1 MNETR
6 RGIVAAGA
14 LAGLGVVRPGQA
26 QGGGSYPT
34 RPLKFVVPFTAGG
47 GNDVLARAIAQPLG
61 DALGQPVIVDN
72 KPGAGGNIGA
82 DLVAKASPDGYS
94 LLLAT
99 NTLTINPFVLRNIP
113 FDVAKDL
120 APVVRIANQPIVI
133 VVNPS
138 LPVKNMRELVAYAEA
153 HSNTLNYA
161 SPGSG
166 TPHHMAAELFKQVS
180 GIKMLHVPYRGASQ
194 ALTDL
199 IAGQVQVMFA
209 SIISALPFIQSG
221 RIRVIATAE
230 SRRLSLLKDVPT
242 VQESG
247 YPTYEAT
254 IWGGVMTTAG
264 TPAPIIEKL
273 AATILRVIKEPAVRA
288 SLAASGFEGAPE
300 KPDEFAATI
309 RQDLKQWQGV
319 AKTIGMVPE

>member
-1 MNETR
+1 MDHNR
-6 RGIVAAGA
+6 RA
-14 LAGLGVVRPGQA
+14 LLATLPAMAWGMSGSARA
-26 QGGGSYPT
+26 QGTYPN
-34 RPLKFVVPFTAGG
+34 RQMRFVVPFTAGG
-47 GNDVLARAIAQPLG
+47 GNDVLARDIAQPLA
-61 DALGQPVIVDN
+61 DILGQPIIVDN

-82 DLVAKASPDGYS
+82 DLVARAAPDGYT

-113 FDVAKDL
+113 FDVARDL
-120 APVVRIANQPIVI
+120 APVMRIANQPIVI
-133 VVNPS
+133 VVNNA
-138 LPVKNMRELVAYAEA
+138 LPVKNMRELVAYAGE
-153 HSNTLNYA
+153 HPDRLNYA

-180 GIKMLHVPYRGASQ
+180 DIRMLHVPYKGASQ

-199 IAGQVQVMFA
+199 VAGQVQVMFA

-221 RIRVIATAE
+221 RVRVIATAE

-247 YPTYEAT
+247 FPTYSAT

-264 TPAPIIEKL
+264 TPPAVIDKL
-273 AATILRVIKEPAVRA
+273 AVSIRRALDKPGVRPG
-288 SLAASGFEGAPE
+288 LVAAGFELLPE
-300 KPDEFAATI
+300 GPAEFAATV
-309 RQDLKQWQGV
+309 RSDLVQWQAV
-319 AKTIGMVPE
+319 ARKIGLVPE

>member
-1 MNETR
+1 MDHNR
-6 RGIVAAGA
+6 RALLATLPAMAWGLPGGA
-14 LAGLGVVRPGQA
+14 RA
-26 QGGGSYPT
+26 QGNAYPT
-34 RPLKFVVPFTAGG
+34 RQMRFVVPFTAGG
-47 GNDVLARAIAQPLG
+47 GNDVLARDIAQPLA
-61 DALGQPVIVDN
+61 DILGQPIIVDN

-82 DLVAKASPDGYS
+82 DLVAKAAPDGYT

-99 NTLTINPFVLRNIP
+99 NTLTINPFVLRSIP
-113 FDVAKDL
+113 FDVARDL
-120 APVVRIANQPIVI
+120 APVMRIANQPIVI
-133 VVNPS
+133 VVNNA
-138 LPVKNMRELVAYAEA
+138 LPVKNMRELVAYAGE
-153 HSNTLNYA
+153 HPDRLNYA

-180 GIKMLHVPYRGASQ
+180 DIRMVHVPYKGASQ

-221 RIRVIATAE
+221 RVRVIATAE

-247 YPTYEAT
+247 FPTYSAT

-264 TPAPIIEKL
+264 TPPAVIDKL
-273 AATILRVIKEPAVRA
+273 AASIRRALDKPGVRPG
-288 SLAASGFEGAPE
+288 LVASGFEILPEGPAEFGA
-300 KPDEFAATI
+300 TV
-309 RQDLKQWQGV
+309 RSDLVQWQAV
-319 AKTIGMVPE
+319 ARKIGLVPE

>member
-1 MNETR
+1 MDHNR
-6 RGIVAAGA
+6 RALLATLPAMAWGMSAGA
-14 LAGLGVVRPGQA
+14 RA
-26 QGGGSYPT
+26 QGTAFPA
-34 RPLKFVVPFTAGG
+34 RQLRFIVPFTAGG
-47 GNDVLARAIAQPLG
+47 GNDVLARDIAQPLA
-61 DALGQPVIVDN
+61 DILGQPVIVDN

-82 DLVAKASPDGYS
+82 DLVAKAAPDGHT

-120 APVVRIANQPIVI
+120 APVMRIANQPIVI
-133 VVNPS
+133 VVNNA
-138 LPVKNMRELVAYAEA
+138 LPVKNMRELAAYAGE
-153 HSNTLNYA
+153 HPDRLNYA

-180 GIKMLHVPYRGASQ
+180 GIGMVHVPYKGASQ

-221 RIRVIATAE
+221 RVRVIATAE

-247 YPTYEAT
+247 FPTYSAT

-264 TPAPIIEKL
+264 TPPAVVEKL
-273 AATILRVIKEPAVRA
+273 AASIRRALDKPGVRPG
-288 SLAASGFEGAPE
+288 LVASGFEILPEGPAEFGA
-300 KPDEFAATI
+300 TV
-309 RQDLKQWQGV
+309 RSDLVQWQAV
-319 AKTIGMVPE
+319 ARKIGMVPE

>member
-1 MNETR
+1 MNHNR
-6 RGIVAAGA
+6 RALLAALPAMAWGMPGGA
-14 LAGLGVVRPGQA
+14 RA
-26 QGGGSYPT
+26 QGNAYPT
-34 RPLKFVVPFTAGG
+34 RQMRFIVPFTAGG
-47 GNDVLARAIAQPLG
+47 GNDVLARDIAQPLA
-61 DALGQPVIVDN
+61 DILGQPIIVDN

-82 DLVAKASPDGYS
+82 DLVARAAPDGYT

-113 FDVAKDL
+113 FDVARDL
-120 APVVRIANQPIVI
+120 APVMRIANQPIVI
-133 VVNPS
+133 VVNNA
-138 LPVKNMRELVAYAEA
+138 LPVKNMRELVAYAGE
-153 HSNTLNYA
+153 HPDRLNYA

-180 GIKMLHVPYRGASQ
+180 GIRMVHVPYKGASQ

-221 RIRVIATAE
+221 RVRVIATAE
-230 SRRLSLLKDVPT
+230 GRRLSLLKDVPT

-247 YPTYEAT
+247 FPTYSAT

-264 TPAPIIEKL
+264 TPPAVIDKL
-273 AATILRVIKEPAVRA
+273 AASIRRALDKPGVRPG
-288 SLAASGFEGAPE
+288 LVASGFEILPEGPAEFGA
-300 KPDEFAATI
+300 TV
-309 RQDLKQWQGV
+309 RSDLVQWQAV
-319 AKTIGMVPE
+319 AQKIGLVPE